1 MTELPLLAA
10 LLATLPTFTQAASVP
25 PGPPALVADSALVCV
40 ASRPSASPLD
50 TVELRVLA
58 DSGTT
63 QRRYRWTATGGEIV
77 AGDSAAR
84 WNLERAGLGVYT
96 ASAEVQGAVPA
107 ARCSVRIVVV
117 PPRGHMGGTLRARAY
132 LAPGQPEERG
142 YAVYSYL
149 LFGARP
155 DSVSQ
160 GRFRRAITEVVR
172 LSEDIDAFHLAQ
184 RQERGTFN
192 MSYVPMTRAVRQPH
206 PDTVLKYYD
215 YATAQGL
222 LRKLPGRSASG
233 PYLVSVPRTPLSRL
247 DSLPSRSI
255 VQDLSTVPDVVVAP
269 WVRHFLNLATQER
282 FDGDASMQRFVLS
295 LRTGIGVAALG
306 LSDVTS
312 SLVKWKE
319 TWGKLVTVQP

>member
-1 MTELPLLAA
+1 MTELALLAAA
-10 LLATLPTFTQAASVP
+10 LLATLPSPTQAASAL
-25 PGPPALVADSALVCV
+25 PASVADSALVCV

-50 TVELRVLA
+50 TVHLRVLA
-58 DSGTT
+58 DSGTGA
-63 QRRYRWTATGGEIV
+63 RRYRWTATGGEIV

-84 WNLERAGLGVYT
+84 WILERAGLGLYT
-96 ASAEVQGAVPA
+96 ATATVEGAAPA

-132 LAPGQPEERG
+132 LAPGQAEERG

-149 LFGARP
+149 LLGARP
-155 DSVSQ
+155 DSASR
-160 GRFRRAITEVVR
+160 GRFLRAIEEFVR

-206 PDTVLKYYD
+206 PDSVLKYYD
-215 YATAQGL
+215 YAAAQSL
-222 LRKLPGRSASG
+222 LRKLPGRTGAG

-255 VQDLSTVPDVVVAP
+255 VQDLGTAPDAVVAP
-269 WVRHFLNLATQER
+269 WVRHFLDLATQER
-282 FDGDASMQRFVLS
+282 FEGDASMQRFVLS
-295 LRTGIGVAALG
+295 LRTAIGVAALG
-306 LSDVTS
+306 LSEVTG